1 MVMKKGFAIMFALVM
16 LCTVSLTG
24 FAEEDTSLQDILD
37 KGELILGLDASFPPM
52 GFVSA
57 DTGEIVGFDIDLALE
72 VCRRLGIKLVNQPIN
87 WDAKEMELNAHH
99 IDCIWNGMTITPER
113 LESMS
118 ISLPYLSN
126 DQVLVTRTA
135 DNVMDLAGLAGKRL
149 GLQAGSSAEQALN
162 SAEEFKA
169 SLGEVVPFDDN
180 TVALQDL
187 KGGGVDAVLV
197 DIIVANYYKTVNEL
211 PFTILSESLAAEEY
225 GIGFRKADVALCE
238 KVNELLLEMKADGTM
253 AKISTDWFGEDI
265 TIIGREAPAN
275 P

>member
-1 MVMKKGFAIMFALVM
+1 
-16 LCTVSLTG
+16 
-24 FAEEDTSLQDILD
+24 
-37 KGELILGLDASFPPM
+37 
-52 GFVSA
+52 
-57 DTGEIVGFDIDLALE
+57 
-72 VCRRLGIKLVNQPIN
+72 
-87 WDAKEMELNAHH
+87 MELNAHH

-149 GLQAGSSAEQALN
+149 GLQAGSSAEEALN

-238 KVNELLLEMKADGTM
+238 KINELLLEMKADGTM